1 MKCPN
6 CGSDNV
12 AVVQE
17 TNGFSLAGILAAFLF
32 IGGLLILLVN
42 LVAGLLTIL
51 IAFLIGIFGRG
62 KSNYAACLSCGKKT
76 RI

>member
-1 MKCPN
+1 MINMPCQARLN
-6 CGSDNV
+6 
-12 AVVQE
+12 
-17 TNGFSLAGILAAFLF
+17 
-32 IGGLLILLVN
+32 LLVN

-51 IAFLIGIFGRG
+51 IAFLVSIFGRG